1 MFEGVEGQNVSFL
14 DVCSGDDEGVS
25 QFLDLLVDDWQN
37 IEPERQPL
45 HLHQIFIS
53 SNSHH

>member
-1 MFEGVEGQNVSFL
+1 MFEGVEGQDVSFL

-53 SNSHH
+53 